1 MTDYDKIRADHDP
14 HERGRQEKARKTL
27 RREKFRNRLRVIKN
41 NVSPLLP
48 YALLVMLWVGLILL
62 LSFHPFWA
70 EQRESFHVFD
80 SQTWKQITGK
90 SEAVSSGAQSSD
102 SASAVAPAPSLQSA
116 EGQIK
121 ARALPDE
128 QSSVETPAEKAAEK
142 KEAIARKIV
151 VRGADGW
158 LSIKH
163 LNVDPYSRFRTP
175 AKDRKILA
183 GQGYTAAEIEEYFT
197 LLEQGQCSQESFARG
212 TEYLWM
218 SHGNARVLDKLRA
231 TWDKSESATVCQLQ
245 SGRTVVIMEVCENLA
260 EVPPRAPAPQPI
272 PEITEEVIPP
282 PAPEIVE
289 EAPPPTEEVVI
300 PPPVVPVPVA
310 EAPPVEEEAG
320 KCFPA
325 GKMVLG
331 QEREPQHHG
340 NKTKSSY
347 LSAAAYLCSWRSADD
362 TGTHSIG
369 IGTQDS
375 WWSGTVNGGLGGF
388 RGKVLT
394 IGPGYQYVADKGW
407 VIEAKGLIGKLRE
420 SFSQGEYQSDR
431 QFDVFGAAVAYSNYE
446 RWMRGETWF
455 QEFQL
460 FGSIFFPLTEKVS
473 HSWQGSPIADT
484 KGLSEFNT
492 LVGLG
497 GRLWI
502 NDNPI
507 VHPYF
512 QAGLFW
518 ENPGSES
525 ASFRLGIA
533 DPNHI
538 CGIGVGLDFDL
549 IRGGSAKAWG
559 WWCDPIRGIKVYR
572 EAHRAEQIVAEIG
585 GGASLRNGIIMI
597 PVTDGVNGQPVE
609 PVVSGTIN
617 SELLPLTET
626 VTPSV
631 EPVSHT
637 ETVFTEKESI
647 GSIASV
653 GGDENPEEAPAEA
666 ETGVT
671 SVTTYDTEL
680 SDNSTPNGDHPSNE
694 GTTTV
699 ESSPLLE

>member
-1 MTDYDKIRADHDP
+1 METITIDPADRE
-14 HERGRQEKARKTL
+14 EREEMKREEDARMELEKAQI
-27 RREKFRNRLRVIKN
+27 RRY
-41 NVSPLLP
+41 SS
-48 YALLVMLWVGLILL
+48 YALLLILAIVFFFLILL
-62 LSFHPFWA
+62 NPFWIEA
-70 EQRESFHVFD
+70 RQSLQKSAVQSWQQVKERFSEEH
-80 SQTWKQITGK
+80 K
-90 SEAVSSGAQSSD
+90 SEAVSSGVLSPD
-102 SASAVAPAPSLQSA
+102 SASAVASADSLQRA
-116 EGQIK
+116 DGQIK
-121 ARALPDE
+121 AGALPDE
-128 QSSVETPAEKAAEK
+128 QSSAETPAEKAAAQ

-175 AKDRKILA
+175 AKDRKVLA

-197 LLEQGQCSQESFARG
+197 LLEQGKCSQESFARG

-231 TWDKSESATVCQLQ
+231 TWDKPESATVCQLQ
-245 SGRTVVIMEVCENLA
+245 GGRTVVIMEACENLA

-272 PEITEEVIPP
+272 PEIREEIIPP
-282 PAPEIVE
+282 PAPAIAP
-289 EAPPPTEEVVI
+289 APPPTEEIVI
-300 PPPVVPVPVA
+300 PPPVVPVPA
-310 EAPPVEEEAG
+310 TEAPPVEEAS
-320 KCFPA
+320 KCFPD

-331 QEREPQHHG
+331 QEHEPRHHG
-340 NKTKSSY
+340 NKTDSSY
-347 LSAAAYLCSWRSADD
+347 LSAAAYLCAWRSADD

-388 RGKVLT
+388 KGKVLT

-407 VIEAKGLIGKLRE
+407 VIEAKGLVGKLRE

-431 QFDVFGAAVAYSNYE
+431 QFNVFGVAVAYSNYE

-460 FGSIFFPLTEKVS
+460 FGSVLFPLTEKFS

-507 VHPYF
+507 IHPYF
-512 QAGLFW
+512 QTGLFW
-518 ENPGSES
+518 ENPGAQS

-538 CGIGVGLDFDL
+538 CGIGVGLDYDL

-559 WWCDPIRGIKVYR
+559 WWCDPVRGIKVYR

-597 PVTDGVNGQPVE
+597 PVTDGVNGKPVE
-609 PVVSGTIN
+609 SVNTGAIN
-617 SELLPLTET
+617 SELLPLTEAAQ
-626 VTPSV
+626 SV
-631 EPVSHT
+631 ELVSHT
-637 ETVFTEKESI
+637 ETVFTEKDSI

-653 GGDENPEEAPAEA
+653 GVDENPEEAPAEA
-666 ETGVT
+666 DKGGVT
-671 SVTTYDTEL
+671 SVETIDTEL
-680 SDNSTPNGDHPSNE
+680 PNLSADSTPSDHPSNE
-694 GTTTV
+694 GVTV
-699 ESSPLLE
+699 EPLPLLE